1 MGNPTESLP
10 MEIRLSQASGMRR
23 WNQLQKIVELLTKVV
38 FRVSQISHLN
48 SQMVQHSRN
57 FRVDDI
63 VICKDMPTQQPGRWP
78 LARVTD
84 SHPGPDGRL
93 RVVTV
98 CPQYLKAIVQDLLA
112 SCTPLSE
119 LNSYQGECFGLPQTG
134 TKTLFSD
141 FPYLATCNRRCS
153 LCQWYLNCILVT
165 MFSC

>member
-1 MGNPTESLP
+1 

-23 WNQLQKIVELLTKVV
+23 WNQLQKIVELLARVV
-38 FRVSQISHLN
+38 FIVSQISHLN

-57 FRVDDI
+57 FCVDDI
-63 VICKDMPTQQPGRWP
+63 VICKDLPIQQPRRWP

-84 SHPGPDGRL
+84 SHPGSDGRV

-98 CPQYLKAIVQDLLA
+98 CPQYLKAIQDFLA

-119 LNSYQGECFGLPQTG
+119 LNSYQGECFGQPQTG

-141 FPYLATCNRRCS
+141 LPYLATCNRRCYS
-153 LCQWYLNCILVT
+153 VIVDVSW
-165 MFSC
+165 